1 MGFKKPKLSK
11 PLANYKKFIVNNG
24 VVYISGQLP
33 IYEGKLKYEGQILE
47 DISLESTKKA
57 IQLAT
62 ANLLWVLYESLIENN
77 LSENKIRTINIKGYL
92 NCKSNFVD
100 HSNLFNESSDL
111 LISILGKEK
120 GFHSRSVIG
129 VASLPMNS
137 PVEIDGIFSIL

>member
-11 PLANYKKFIVNNG
+11 PIANYKKYIINNG
-24 VVYISGQLP
+24 IIYISGQLP
-33 IYEGKLKYEGQILE
+33 IYEGKLEYKGKIIE

-62 ANLLWVLYESLIENN
+62 ANLLWVLNESLIDHN
-77 LSENKIRTINIKGYL
+77 LSEDKIKTLNIKGYL

-111 LISILGKEK
+111 LINILGKEK
-120 GFHSRSVIG
+120 GIHSRSVIG
-129 VASLPMNS
+129 VTSLPMNS

>member
-11 PLANYKKFIVNNG
+11 PIANYKRYIINNG
-24 VVYISGQLP
+24 IIYISGQLP
-33 IYEGKLKYEGQILE
+33 IYEGKLEYKGKILE
-47 DISLESTKKA
+47 DISLKLTRKA

-62 ANLLWVLYESLIENN
+62 VNLLWVLNESLIENN
-77 LSENKIRTINIKGYL
+77 LSENKVKALNIKGYL

-111 LISILGKEK
+111 LISILGKKK

-129 VASLPMNS
+129 CLLYTS
-137 PVEIDGIFSIL
+137 PSPRDH